1 MCSRIQWNAKGQP
14 VIVGRNMD
22 WTARMGTK
30 LYTMPKG
37 IERDGLVDDNPLQ
50 WTSKYGSVVS
60 LAWDCAA
67 ADGLN
72 EAGLCANLLYLAEA
86 KYGERDPSRPGLS
99 IALWV
104 QYFLDTCATVAEA
117 VEAAS
122 SFQIQPIELVHKGVK
137 VDAPLHLSLSDA
149 SGDSAIIEILDGE
162 PHIHHGP
169 QYTVMTNSPPFE
181 EQLVLLKQYEG
192 LGGSK
197 PIPGTM
203 EAEDRFARGAFYL
216 TKLSDDPGSYQA
228 AVAGVLSVIRN
239 MATPFGANDP
249 VRPNISA
256 TIWRTISDCT
266 NKRYFFEFCDMPNV
280 VWIDLDKLSLDKGAP
295 VAMFDLAADMEAAG
309 QVSGK
314 FKPTNP
320 PTFQKAD
327 TAVTWKPDAKA
338 H

>member
-1 MCSRIQWNAKGQP
+1 MCSRIQWKADGQP

-30 LYTMPKG
+30 LMAMPRG
-37 IERDGLVDDNPLQ
+37 IERDGLTDVNPLQ

-60 LAWDCAA
+60 AVWDCAT

-72 EAGLCANLLYLAEA
+72 DAGLNVNLLYLAES

-99 IALWV
+99 VALWV

-117 VEAAS
+117 VEAAK
-122 SFQIQPIELVHKGVK
+122 SFQIQPIELIHKGEK
-137 VDAPLHLSLSDA
+137 ADAPVHLSFSDP
-149 SGDSAIIEILDGE
+149 SGDSAIVEVLDGE
-162 PHIHHGP
+162 TQIHHGP
-169 QYTVMTNSPPFE
+169 QYNVMTNSPPFD

-192 LGGSK
+192 LGGKK

-216 TKLSDDPGSYQA
+216 TKLPDDPGSYQA

-256 TIWRTISDCT
+256 TIWRSISDCT
-266 NKRYFFEFCDMPNV
+266 NKRYYFEFCDMPNV
-280 VWIDLDKLSLDKGAP
+280 VWVDLANLNLDAGAP
-295 VAMFDLAADMEAAG
+295 TLIFDLAADLEASG
-309 QVSGK
+309 EVSGK
-314 FKPTNP
+314 FKPTDP
-320 PTFQKAD
+320 LVFQKAG
-327 TAVTWKPDAKA
+327 TVVTWRPAA
-338 H
+338 

>member
-1 MCSRIQWNAKGQP
+1 
-14 VIVGRNMD
+14 
-22 WTARMGTK
+22 MGTK

-37 IERDGLVDDNPLQ
+37 IEREGLVEENPLK
-50 WTSKYGSVVS
+50 WTSKYGSVITSV
-60 LAWDCAA
+60 WDCAT

-72 EAGLCANLLYLAEA
+72 EAGLGVNLLYLAEA

-99 IALWV
+99 VALWV

-117 VEAAS
+117 VEAAK
-122 SFQIQPIELVHKGVK
+122 SFQIQPIELVHKGDK
-137 VDAPLHLSLSDA
+137 VDAPVHISMSDA
-149 SGDSAIIEILDGE
+149 RGDSAIMEILDGE
-162 PHIHHGP
+162 LHIHHGP
-169 QYTVMTNSPPFE
+169 QYTVMTNSPPYE

-216 TKLSDDPGSYQA
+216 TKLPDDPGSYQA

-239 MATPFGANDP
+239 MATPLGANDP

-256 TIWRTISDCT
+256 TIWRTVTDCT

-280 VWIDLDKLSLDKGAP
+280 VWMDLENLNLDKGAP
-295 VAMFDLAADMEAAG
+295 VKMFDLAEDFEAAG
-309 QVSGK
+309 NVSAK
-314 FKPTNP
+314 FKPAQSIE
-320 PTFQKAD
+320 FQKAG
-327 TAVTWKPDAKA
+327 TAVTWKPAPKSQ
-338 H
+338 